1 MVMRV
6 LVRSRSG
13 NFILAIVG
21 VIYALSAVAVFG
33 WFAVDVWGSG
43 ATIDLLL
50 QIALL
55 AGAAC
60 GVWFLSIARQNLR
73 LRANQRAAHK

>member
-21 VIYALSAVAVFG
+21 AIYALSAIAVFG
-33 WFAVDVWGSG
+33 WFAVDVWRSG
-43 ATIDLLL
+43 AMVDLLL

-55 AGAAC
+55 AAAAC

-73 LRANQRAAHK
+73 LRGQRTAHK

>member
-13 NFILAIVG
+13 NLILAFFG
-21 VIYALSAVAVFG
+21 AIYALSAIAVLG
-33 WFAVDVWGSG
+33 WFVVDVWMSG
-43 ATIDLLL
+43 AMMDLLL
-50 QIALL
+50 QIALI
-55 AGAAC
+55 AAAAC

-73 LRANQRAAHK
+73 GEHRAAHK